1 MSHSI
6 WSSRLPGILIT
17 FSLALVALFL
27 SPMIPRM
34 NEVLL
39 GLIFGVILGNIG
51 WRPQKAASGIAWTGK
66 EVLNM
71 AIIFLG
77 FGISFQHMA
86 ALGSGTL
93 WVLVLTIIII
103 LFLTKMMANFF
114 ECRTTTG
121 WLIGFGT
128 AICGSTAIAALSGS
142 LTKEKED
149 AGIALAV
156 VNLMG
161 LLGMLAFPA
170 FLGLW
175 PQSDTLSA
183 MLIGGTLHAVGNVAG
198 AGYALGDQI
207 GDLALTVKLGRVALL
222 VPGLIFFNFLVNR
235 SAPWRDQLKLPYYL
249 WGFLIVVTLVSF
261 VPLPAELLNTLKDIG
276 KLLLTMAMVAI
287 GLNIRLQQ
295 LYTTGRIAL
304 GFGAIMFAL
313 QILVVLV
320 LSWLLI

>member
-6 WSSRLPGILIT
+6 WSSRLPGILLT
-17 FSLALVALFL
+17 FTLAILALLL

-39 GLIFGVILGNIG
+39 GLIFGMILGNIG
-51 WRPQKAASGIAWTGK
+51 WHPQRAATGIAWTAK
-66 EVLNM
+66 EVLNV

-103 LFLTKMMANFF
+103 LILTKMMANLFK
-114 ECRTTTG
+114 CRTTTG

-128 AICGSTAIAALSGS
+128 AICGSTAIAALSSS

-161 LLGMLAFPA
+161 LLGMFAFPA
-170 FLGLW
+170 ILGLW

-183 MLIGGTLHAVGNVAG
+183 TLIGGTLHAVGNVAG

-261 VPLPAELLNTLKDIG
+261 IPLPADLLNILKETG
-276 KLLLTMAMVAI
+276 KVLLTMAMVAI
-287 GLNIRLQQ
+287 GLGIRLQQ
-295 LYTTGRIAL
+295 LYTTGRVAL
-304 GFGAIMFAL
+304 GFGMIMFIL
-313 QILVVLV
+313 QVLVVLGLAV
-320 LSWLLI
+320 WLL